1 MTMESIFMIVLVA
14 FNVWTI
20 YFYNK
25 LLLEVANGKEKEK
38 KPPID
43 PMALV
48 GKSLFKVSQLRKKEE
63 TVQKQ
68 TESEPVSENDV
79 TFEDPPKNTARIPDE
94 LLDDVFTNVRI
105 EDVGVKYSD
114 DEDDADVPQAKGT
127 SFEDI
132 DTAVKTVKASK
143 ATDKEK
149 RHAGKV
155 FHEMD
160 GNQFYE
166 KFMENSKECK
176 KNIHEFVTFYL
187 QTHKIEEI
195 SKSKKVFKVPDSIE
209 DFNILDFV

>member
-1 MTMESIFMIVLVA
+1 MTMENVFLIVLVA

-25 LLLEVANGKEKEK
+25 LLLEVANNKEEEE

-48 GKSLFKVSQLRKKEE
+48 GKSLFKVSDLRKKDVEPQME
-63 TVQKQ
+63 
-68 TESEPVSENDV
+68 ESEPVSENDV
-79 TFEDPPKNTARIPDE
+79 TFEDAPRSKVQIPDE
-94 LLDDVFTNVRI
+94 QLDDVFTNVRI
-105 EDVGVKYSD
+105 EDVAVKYSD
-114 DEDDADVPQAKGT
+114 DEDNVDVPQAKGT

-132 DTAVKTVKASK
+132 DIAVKTVKASK

-176 KNIHEFVTFYL
+176 KNIHDFVSFYL
-187 QTHKIEEI
+187 QGHKVEE
-195 SKSKKVFKVPDSIE
+195 KSNLKKEFKVPDSIE

>member
-1 MTMESIFMIVLVA
+1 MTMESVFMIVLVA

-25 LLLEVANGKEKEK
+25 LLLEVANNKEEEE

-48 GKSLFKVSQLRKKEE
+48 GKSLFKVSQLRKKEDTE
-63 TVQKQ
+63 RKQ

-79 TFEDPPKNTARIPDE
+79 TFEDTPKSTIQIPDE
-94 LLDDVFTNVRI
+94 QLDDVFTNIRI
-105 EDVGVKYSD
+105 EDVEVKYSD
-114 DEDDADVPQAKGT
+114 DEVDSDVPQAKGT

-132 DTAVKTVKASK
+132 DTAVKTVKSPN

-155 FHEMD
+155 FHELD
-160 GNQFYE
+160 GNQLYE
-166 KFMENSKECK
+166 RFMENHKECK
-176 KNIHEFVTFYL
+176 KNIHDFVTFYL
-187 QTHKIEEI
+187 QGHKIEQM
-195 SKSKKVFKVPDSIE
+195 SKPKKEFKVPDNIE

>member
-1 MTMESIFMIVLVA
+1 MTMESIFLVVLVA

-25 LLLEVANGKEKEK
+25 LLLEVANNKEEEE

-48 GKSLFKVSQLRKKEE
+48 GKSLFKVSDLRKKDVEPQME
-63 TVQKQ
+63 
-68 TESEPVSENDV
+68 ESEPVSENDV
-79 TFEDPPKNTARIPDE
+79 TFEDAPRSKVQIPDE
-94 LLDDVFTNVRI
+94 QLDDVFTNVRI

-114 DEDDADVPQAKGT
+114 DEDNADVPQAKGT

-132 DTAVKTVKASK
+132 DIAVKTVKSSK

-176 KNIHEFVTFYL
+176 KNIHDFVSFYL

-195 SKSKKVFKVPDSIE
+195 SKSKKEFKVPDNIE

>member
-1 MTMESIFMIVLVA
+1 M
-14 FNVWTI
+14 
-20 YFYNK
+20 
-25 LLLEVANGKEKEK
+25 LLEVANNKEEEE

-166 KFMENSKECK
+166 KIIENSKECK
-176 KNIHEFVTFYL
+176 KNIHDFVTFYL

-195 SKSKKVFKVPDSIE
+195 SKPKKEFKVPDSIE

>member
-1 MTMESIFMIVLVA
+1 MESIFLIVLVT

-25 LLLEVANGKEKEK
+25 LLLEVANNKEEEE

-48 GKSLFKVSQLRKKEE
+48 GKSLFNVSQLRKKVVEP
-63 TVQKQ
+63 QMK
-68 TESEPVSENDV
+68 ESEPVSENDV
-79 TFEDPPKNTARIPDE
+79 TFEDAPRSKVQIPDE
-94 LLDDVFTNVRI
+94 QLDDVFTNVRI

-114 DEDDADVPQAKGT
+114 DEDNADVPQAKGT

-132 DTAVKTVKASK
+132 DIAVKTVKASK

-176 KNIHEFVTFYL
+176 KNIHDFVTFYL

-195 SKSKKVFKVPDSIE
+195 SKSKKEFKVPDSIE

>member
-1 MTMESIFMIVLVA
+1 
-14 FNVWTI
+14 
-20 YFYNK
+20 
-25 LLLEVANGKEKEK
+25 
-38 KPPID
+38 
-43 PMALV
+43 
-48 GKSLFKVSQLRKKEE
+48 
-63 TVQKQ
+63 QKQ

-149 RHAGKV
+149 RHAGRSSTRWMVTNSMRNSWRTARSARKT
-155 FHEMD
+155 
-160 GNQFYE
+160 
-166 KFMENSKECK
+166 FMNLSPSTCK
-176 KNIHEFVTFYL
+176 LTR
-187 QTHKIEEI
+187 
-195 SKSKKVFKVPDSIE
+195 
-209 DFNILDFV
+209 

>member
-1 MTMESIFMIVLVA
+1 MENVFLIVLVA

-25 LLLEVANGKEKEK
+25 LLLEVANNKEEEE

-48 GKSLFKVSQLRKKEE
+48 GKSLFKVSDLRKKDVEPQME
-63 TVQKQ
+63 
-68 TESEPVSENDV
+68 ESEPVSENDV
-79 TFEDPPKNTARIPDE
+79 TFEDAPRSKVQIPDE
-94 LLDDVFTNVRI
+94 QLDDVFTNVRI
-105 EDVGVKYSD
+105 EDVAVKYSD
-114 DEDDADVPQAKGT
+114 DEDNVDVPQAKGT

-132 DTAVKTVKASK
+132 DIAVKTVKASK

-176 KNIHEFVTFYL
+176 KNIHDFVSFYL
-187 QTHKIEEI
+187 QGHKVEE
-195 SKSKKVFKVPDSIE
+195 KSNLKKEFKVPDSIE

>member
-1 MTMESIFMIVLVA
+1 MTMESVFLIVLVA

-25 LLLEVANGKEKEK
+25 LLLEVANNKEEEE

-48 GKSLFKVSQLRKKEE
+48 GKSLFKVSDLRKKDVEP
-63 TVQKQ
+63 QMK
-68 TESEPVSENDV
+68 ESELVSENDV
-79 TFEDPPKNTARIPDE
+79 TFEDAPRSKVQIPDE
-94 LLDDVFTNVRI
+94 QLDDVFTNVRI

-114 DEDDADVPQAKGT
+114 DEDNVDVPQAKGT

-132 DTAVKTVKASK
+132 DIAVKTVKASK

-155 FHEMD
+155 FNEMD

-176 KNIHEFVTFYL
+176 KNIHDFVSFYL
-187 QTHKIEEI
+187 QRHKVEE
-195 SKSKKVFKVPDSIE
+195 KSNLKKEFKVPDSIE

>member
-1 MTMESIFMIVLVA
+1 MESIFMIVLVA

-25 LLLEVANGKEKEK
+25 LLLEVANNKEEEEK
-38 KPPID
+38 PSID

-63 TVQKQ
+63 T
-68 TESEPVSENDV
+68 
-79 TFEDPPKNTARIPDE
+79 
-94 LLDDVFTNVRI
+94 
-105 EDVGVKYSD
+105 
-114 DEDDADVPQAKGT
+114 
-127 SFEDI
+127 EDI

-176 KNIHEFVTFYL
+176 KNIHDFVTFYL
-187 QTHKIEEI
+187 QGHKIEQT
-195 SKSKKVFKVPDSIE
+195 SKPKKEFKVPDSIE

>member
-1 MTMESIFMIVLVA
+1 MTMETIFLIVLAA

-25 LLLEVANGKEKEK
+25 LLLEVANDKEKEK
-38 KPPID
+38 KTPID

-63 TVQKQ
+63 TEQKQ
-68 TESEPVSENDV
+68 TESMSVSDNDV
-79 TFEDPPKNTARIPDE
+79 AFEDSPKSTAQIPDE
-94 LLDDVFTNVRI
+94 QLDDVFTNVRI
-105 EDVGVKYSD
+105 EDVDVKYSD
-114 DEDDADVPQAKGT
+114 DEDDVDAPQAKGT

-132 DTAVKTVKASK
+132 DTAVKTVKASE

-149 RHAGKV
+149 RHAGQV

-176 KNIHEFVTFYL
+176 KNIHDYVTFYL
-187 QTHKIEEI
+187 QTHKIVEI
-195 SKSKKVFKVPDSIE
+195 SKPKKVFKVPDSIE

>member
-1 MTMESIFMIVLVA
+1 MTMENLFLIVLVA

-25 LLLEVANGKEKEK
+25 LLLEVANNKEEEE

-48 GKSLFKVSQLRKKEE
+48 GKSLFKVSDLRKKDVEPQME
-63 TVQKQ
+63 
-68 TESEPVSENDV
+68 ESEPVSENDV
-79 TFEDPPKNTARIPDE
+79 TFEDAPRSKVQIPDE
-94 LLDDVFTNVRI
+94 QLDDVFTNVRI
-105 EDVGVKYSD
+105 EDVAVKYSD
-114 DEDDADVPQAKGT
+114 DEDNVDVPQAKGT

-132 DTAVKTVKASK
+132 DIAVKTVKASK
-143 ATDKEK
+143 STDKEK

-176 KNIHEFVTFYL
+176 KNIHDFVSFYL
-187 QTHKIEEI
+187 QGHKVEE
-195 SKSKKVFKVPDSIE
+195 KSNLKKEFKVPDSIE